1 MRKNIIQSGN
11 KNSVGETVIQN
22 DWFNG
27 TIPANVQLGQN
38 VFIDSSFGFSV
49 FNSKHPDAMKMGF
62 AAASY
67 NLTVFATSKNGQIEI
82 GDYSIVN
89 GCNIICSQKI
99 HIGKYVM
106 IAWGTVIYDNY
117 LSADLHKEERMNVL
131 IKNANLDNR
140 EMPFSRASPVFIEDN
155 VWIGFDAVIKPGTTI
170 GRGSVIGSKAVIS
183 GKIKPYSVVVGNPG
197 RIIKTLNPTDKDI
210 L

>member
-82 GDYSIVN
+82 GD
-89 GCNIICSQKI
+89 
-99 HIGKYVM
+99 
-106 IAWGTVIYDNY
+106 
-117 LSADLHKEERMNVL
+117 
-131 IKNANLDNR
+131 
-140 EMPFSRASPVFIEDN
+140 
-155 VWIGFDAVIKPGTTI
+155 
-170 GRGSVIGSKAVIS
+170 
-183 GKIKPYSVVVGNPG
+183 
-197 RIIKTLNPTDKDI
+197 
-210 L
+210 